1 MAKSSQVSIQHKHP
15 IVVKYARMLAS
26 WWRAWAAAALGFI
39 LMVVVLWP
47 SRQLAPQNPGEEV
60 FDDIRAP
67 APLEVLDIDQNNEA
81 RRRIDEVSEQIWS
94 YVPQVQADARRK
106 LETAFDILNSN
117 EPQSSADL
125 KRIADEIYAKTEIL
139 LSTADVQYLYKNANL
154 RRFADYVQQIADEI
168 AQTVPIIKNE
178 ALFKSHLTRRVL
190 YAAPG
195 IPEPMIAGG
204 LTDYK
209 VYPDRLK
216 SYLREYELRRF
227 FPDPNDRDLREL
239 GVKILG
245 DVLQPNLVY
254 NEAETAARRQGRL
267 QRLAEEPPVRTYAK
281 GDLIVQVGDRLTPTQ
296 AAALAELNELRRQAQ
311 PYRVAGVALLAFFC
325 LAGVIF
331 YLSRLRNDLK
341 FTAPNVTMVCLPLL
355 ITFGV
360 GRMLIFLDLDPEFVS
375 VLYPSALVGLLS
387 TIMIGASAGFIL
399 VLASSIF
406 FGVATGQ
413 EFGFYILSLFGGFAA
428 VISLRSLR
436 ERKDILE
443 TGLHVGLIN
452 VATVLLLAFFSIPFR
467 IDGRLLLSG
476 FLNGLACAFIAL
488 PLMAI
493 FERAFGVVTDIRLL
507 ELTSPD
513 NKLIRM
519 MEERSPGTYQHVLN
533 VTKLAESAAEAIG
546 ANFLLV
552 RAGAYF
558 HDIGKSL
565 RPKYFTEN
573 QVTLDDK
580 KAHTRLSPYMSVLII
595 KNHVRDGIDLA
606 KEYHLP
612 QRIIDFIPEHHGTSL
627 IKYFYNEALQRYQ
640 ETESTDVV
648 REEDFRYPG
657 PKPQSIETA
666 IVMLADSVEA
676 ITTSVFTSSRVNEYE
691 LRRVV
696 EQAVSDRFQD
706 GQFDECDLTMRDL
719 YLIRE
724 SFVKTL
730 KARFHQRIAY
740 PTLQRRE
747 SARERGER
755 GDTRE
760 ATNPALAPVM
770 TSHG

>member
-1 MAKSSQVSIQHKHP
+1 MGKSNTAPVKHKHP
-15 IVVKYARMLAS
+15 VVVKLARSISS
-26 WWRAWAAAALGFI
+26 WWRAWAAATVGFL
-39 LMVVVLWP
+39 LMVLVLWP
-47 SRQLAPQNPGEEV
+47 SRRLVPETPGTLMPEDARTPAELV
-60 FDDIRAP
+60 VVDFD
-67 APLEVLDIDQNNEA
+67 ENEA
-81 RRRIDEVSEQIWS
+81 RRRLIEESSEQIWS
-94 YVPQVQADARRK
+94 FVPEVETRAKER
-106 LETAFDILNSN
+106 LETAFGILLST
-117 EPQSSADL
+117 EPQSGADL
-125 KRIADEIYAKTEIL
+125 KRIADEVYQKTQIL
-139 LSTADVQYLYKNANL
+139 LSGEDINYLYKNANL
-154 RRFADYVQQIADEI
+154 PRFARNTAQIARDVSHNI
-168 AQTVPIIKNE
+168 PVVRNE
-178 ALFKSHLTRRVL
+178 ALFRTHLRRL
-190 YAAPG
+190 LLRGAPESMQSRP
-195 IPEPMIAGG
+195 INE
-204 LTDYK
+204 YK
-209 VYPDRLK
+209 VYPDTLR
-216 SYLREYELRRF
+216 SFLREVELRRYYA
-227 FPDPNDRDLREL
+227 DAAETELRSIGL
-239 GVKILG
+239 KILM
-245 DVLQPNLVY
+245 DVLEANLVY
-254 NEAETAARRQGRL
+254 DEIATQTLRA
-267 QRLAEEPPVRTYAK
+267 QRLSQLEQSPIMRRYEA
-281 GDLIVQVGDRLTPTQ
+281 GDRIAREGDILTLTQ
-296 AAALAELNELRRQAQ
+296 AAALARVNEMRNQAY

-355 ITFGV
+355 ITFAA
-360 GRMLIFLDLDPEFVS
+360 GRVLLFLELPGTYIAA
-375 VLYPSALVGLLS
+375 LYPSALVGLLS
-387 TIMIGASAGFIL
+387 TIMIGAPAGFIL

-413 EFGFYILSLFGGFAA
+413 EFGFYIMSLFGGFAA

-452 VATVLLLAFFSIPFR
+452 VATVLLLAFFETPFN
-467 IDGRLLLSG
+467 IDEPLLFCG
-476 FLNGLACAFIAL
+476 FINGLACAFVAL

-513 NKLIRM
+513 NELIRM

-533 VTKLAESAAEAIG
+533 VTKLAESAAEAID

-558 HDIGKSL
+558 HDIGKML

-595 KNHVRDGIDLA
+595 KNHVRDGIELA
-606 KEYHLP
+606 KEKHLP

-627 IKYFYNEALQRYQ
+627 IKYFYSEALQRYQ

-676 ITTSVFTSSRVNEYE
+676 ITTSVFTSSRVNENE

-719 YLIRE
+719 FLIRE

-740 PTLQRRE
+740 PAVPRRE
-747 SARERGER
+747 SATREREPR
-755 GDTRE
+755 SAE
-760 ATNPALAPVM
+760 ATNPSIAPVVS
-770 TSHG
+770 SHA